1 LRVAEALRLQDPPL
15 VGDYVLRGGL
25 RFVRPYYFD
34 YYAYVKPRW
43 EGATVVDLFTRE
55 FTGRSRE
62 YYEAA
67 LQAGRL
73 RVDDTPMSAP
83 RKTGG
88 RRAKAPRAG
97 AAAEE
102 EAAPASRPEP
112 APPLPQPA
120 QNAPLLSGQRVRHFV
135 HRHEPPVR
143 RAGRGGCSARR
154 NATQRGSASCCCC
167 VT

>member
-1 LRVAEALRLQDPPL
+1 MQDPPL

-88 RRAKAPRAG
+88 RRAKAPRAD
-97 AAAEE
+97 AAAEA
-102 EAAPASRPEP
+102 AAPASRPEP
-112 APPLPQPA
+112 APPLPQHA